1 MPIFFLHLHDFFIH
15 FKSHFFFYLLHLFFN
30 DIRSKLGPKVF
41 ERLVCLKDWI
51 DAENREQYKE
61 IEASLSGAETQGSE
75 EPPSDDECEPE
86 EETGQ
91 WYMRSVN

>member
-1 MPIFFLHLHDFFIH
+1 M
-15 FKSHFFFYLLHLFFN
+15 FFN

-51 DAENREQYKE
+51 DADIRDQYKGNDS
-61 IEASLSGAETQGSE
+61 SLSGADTEGSA
-75 EPPSDDECEPE
+75 EPPSDEECEPE

-91 WYMRSVN
+91 WYMRSDY